1 MFGNLDHSKN
11 IIEIKDVFF
20 SYSGEEKNDV
30 LTKIN
35 LNVHQGDYLGIIGP
49 NGGGKTTLIKLILG
63 LLKPQRGTIKMFG
76 KNIADFKDWPKIG
89 YVPQKATSF
98 DNNFPATV
106 GEVVMMGRYPHL
118 GLFRWPGKED
128 KTAVKTALGYVDM
141 EDFQNRLIGNL
152 SGGQQQ
158 RVLIARALAAE
169 PEVIFLD
176 EPTAGVDLETQEK
189 FYKLLQKLNG
199 ELGITLVVISHD
211 IDVVAHEVTELA
223 FINKELIY
231 ENNPKEFLKNS
242 ALNKLYGHSVK
253 IIEHNYH
260 NH

>member
-1 MFGNLDHSKN
+1 MFQKLDHSKN
-11 IIEIKDVFF
+11 IIEIQDVSFAYTE
-20 SYSGEEKNDV
+20 SEV

-35 LNVHQGDYLGIIGP
+35 LNIHQGDYIGIIGP

-63 LLKPQRGTIKMFG
+63 LLKPSKGIIKIFD
-76 KNIADFKDWPKIG
+76 KDVADFTDWPKIG

-106 GEVVMMGRYPHL
+106 REVVMMGRYPKL
-118 GLFRWPGKED
+118 GLFHWPGKED
-128 KTAVKTALGYVDM
+128 RNQVKIALNHVDM
-141 EDFQNRLIGNL
+141 QDYESRLIGNL

-176 EPTAGVDLETQEK
+176 EPTAGIDVETQEK
-189 FYKLLQKLNG
+189 FYELLQKLNK

-211 IDVVAHEVTELA
+211 VDVVAHEVTELA
-223 FINKELIY
+223 FINKTLSY

-242 ALNKLYGHSVK
+242 GLNKVYCRSVK
-253 IIEHNYH
+253 IIGHNYH
-260 NH
+260 NHD